1 MLTMNLRVIAASFL
15 LLVAACAAQPAAAQ
29 TYTGLTGDQVN
40 DTIGSGYRSVPGSGS
55 DLYKDTNSTRDQAL
69 PDVVTTSTVEVSPA
83 TSDSRDVDTRPA
95 NPYGKGFWNE
105 RCKTFAAVNA
115 DCTVLSLNPGSS
127 GSPAVNKT
135 ITTVT
140 PGGTET
146 IATCDRS
153 TASIGHDGSG
163 FSVTFSNSS
172 RDGSC

>member
-1 MLTMNLRVIAASFL
+1 MKTQLRFIAVLALMAFASL
-15 LLVAACAAQPAAAQ
+15 SLPAHAQ
-29 TYTGLTGDQVN
+29 TYTGLTGPEVQ

-55 DLYKDTNSTRDQAL
+55 DVYKDTNSTREQAL

-83 TSDSRDVDTRPA
+83 TSDTRDVDTRPA

-105 RCKTFAAVNA
+105 RCQTIAAVNA

-140 PGGTET
+140 PGGIET

-153 TASIGHDGSG
+153 TATIGHDATSG